1 MIPVSLC
8 GLRLNA
14 PENWVFMSNG
24 NSILARTETQV
35 GVLRISSIDVENSA
49 LLTVKRLEEMSR
61 AFVSNETSSKPFDL
75 KKPVSENPLFGGAS
89 YRLKKGKRDFFTRCW
104 YLYRDEKLALA
115 AYGCPWRRRADDDT
129 FQELHQCERMVMTI
143 QPG

>member
-1 MIPVSLC
+1 MVPVSLC
-8 GLRLNA
+8 GLHLNA
-14 PENWVFMSNG
+14 PENWVFMPNG

-35 GVLRISSIDVENSA
+35 GVLRISSITIDKSA
-49 LLTVKRLEEMSR
+49 PLTVERLEEMSG
-61 AFVSNETSSKPFDL
+61 AFVSKEASLKPFDL
-75 KKPVSENPLFGGAS
+75 KKPVSDNPLFGGAS
-89 YRLKKGKRDFFTRCW
+89 YRLKKGKQDFFTRVW

-143 QPG
+143 RQK